1 MSRTRS
7 WRRFQR
13 NRAIHHKSMI
23 LRDYWKLNYP
33 DYWTPERYGVLSK
46 GKVHCSCWMCRRK
59 SYDDPRMMDKRHT
72 LSQDQTQLAYETD
85 PEEVTGHEA
94 LYSPE
99 QTDEETAESAPR
111 CTAEHLGR
119 GSSDDPDCGEPE
131 GV

>member
-46 GKVHCSCWMCRRK
+46 GKVHCSCWMCRTK
-59 SYDDPRMMDKRHT
+59 SYDDPRIMDKRRT
-72 LSQDQTQLAYETD
+72 ISQRQDWEDYASRQMEL
-85 PEEVTGHEA
+85 PV
-94 LYSPE
+94 
-99 QTDEETAESAPR
+99 
-111 CTAEHLGR
+111 
-119 GSSDDPDCGEPE
+119 
-131 GV
+131 

>member
-33 DYWTPERYGVLSK
+33 DYWTPVRYGVLSK

-72 LSQDQTQLAYETD
+72 LLQDQSQLAYETD

-99 QTDEETAESAPR
+99 QTDEETAEGAPC
-111 CTAEHLGR
+111 CTAEHLRR
-119 GSSDDPDCGEPE
+119 GSSGDPDCGEPE